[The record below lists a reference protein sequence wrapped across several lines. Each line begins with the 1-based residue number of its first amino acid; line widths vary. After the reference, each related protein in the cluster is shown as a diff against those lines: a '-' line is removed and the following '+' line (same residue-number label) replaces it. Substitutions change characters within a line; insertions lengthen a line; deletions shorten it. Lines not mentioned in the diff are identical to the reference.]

1 MSFGSNSSRTDFDPG
16 LTADLRSVFQEGK
29 KLYDQ
34 PYQPYPYA
42 RVAPLSPF
50 ELEGQGRAV
59 DAARAGLGQGQVA
72 DATSTARGLSG
83 YNMSDVDSFMNPYT
97 QQVIDPVLRDIEQS
111 RAMQQ
116 QANASRALSAGAFGG
131 DRQALVDAETNRLA
145 MQEAGDFSGRLRQQG
160 FRDAQDASLSSADV
174 RGRGADLLAGL
185 GQQQRDM
192 TYDDARMLSG
202 VGREQRGFGQS
213 LLDDVYGRFAER
225 RDYPIRMLQVLQGAA
240 GLLPDPRQQTSKG
253 FNFNIG
259 GSDEPWWKKE

>member
-1 MSFGSNSSRTDFDPG
+1 MSFGTSSSRTDYDPG

-50 ELEGQGRAV
+50 ELEGQGRVV
-59 DAARAGLGQGQVA
+59 DAARAGLGQRQVA

-116 QANASRALSAGAFGG
+116 QANASRALAAGAFGG
-131 DRQALVDAETNRLA
+131 DRQGLVDAETNRLA
-145 MQEAGDFSGRLRQQG
+145 MQQAGDISGRLRQQG
-160 FRDAQDASLSSADV
+160 FRDAQDASLSSAGV
-174 RGRGADLLAGL
+174 RGRAANLLAGL
-185 GQQQRDM
+185 GEQQRGM
-192 TYDDARMLSG
+192 TYDDARMLQG
-202 VGREQRGFGQS
+202 VGQQQRGFGQS

-253 FNFNIG
+253 FNISS
-259 GSDEPWWKKE
+259 GSGEPWWKK

>member
-50 ELEGQGRAV
+50 ELEGQGRAI

-116 QANASRALSAGAFGG
+116 QANASRALAAGAFGG
-131 DRQALVDAETNRLA
+131 DRQGLVDAETNRLA
-145 MQEAGDFSGRLRQQG
+145 MQQAGDISGRLRQQG
-160 FRDAQDASLSSADV
+160 FRDAQDASLSSAGV
-174 RGRGADLLAGL
+174 RGRAANLLAGL
-185 GQQQRDM
+185 GEQQRGM

-225 RDYPIRMLQVLQGAA
+225 RDYPIRMLQVLGSAA
-240 GLLPDPRQQTSKG
+240 GLLPDPRQQTSKR
-253 FNFNIG
+253 FDFNIG
-259 GSDEPWWKKE
+259 GSDDPWFIP

>member
-1 MSFGSNSSRTDFDPG
+1 MSYSSGKSSTSFDPS

-50 ELEGQGRAV
+50 ELEGQGRAI

-83 YNMSDVDSFMNPYT
+83 YNMSDVDNFMNPYT

-145 MQEAGDFSGRLRQQG
+145 MQQAGDVSGRLRQQG
-160 FRDAQDASLSSADV
+160 FRDAQQASLSSAGV

-185 GQQQRDM
+185 GQQQRGM
-192 TYDDARMLSG
+192 TYDDARMLQG
-202 VGREQRGFGQS
+202 VGQQQRGFGQS

-240 GLLPDPRQQTSKG
+240 GLLPDPRMSSSRDRSY
-253 FNFNIG
+253 NFLSN
-259 GSDEPWWKKE
+259 

>member
-83 YNMSDVDSFMNPYT
+83 YNMSDVDRFMNPYT

-111 RAMQQ
+111 RALQQ
-116 QANASRALSAGAFGG
+116 QANASKAMSQGAFGG

-145 MQEAGDFSGRLRQQG
+145 MQEAGDVSGRLYNVNGVQNVNNITFENVFGENSGYSKFKYNFLAATQNNVIYP
-160 FRDAQDASLSSADV
+160 SLDPSIFELKYPTNDII
-174 RGRGADLLAGL
+174 GRV
-185 GQQQRDM
+185 
-192 TYDDARMLSG
+192 T
-202 VGREQRGFGQS
+202 
-213 LLDDVYGRFAER
+213 
-225 RDYPIRMLQVLQGAA
+225 I
-240 GLLPDPRQQTSKG
+240 
-253 FNFNIG
+253 
-259 GSDEPWWKKE
+259 

>member
-1 MSFGSNSSRTDFDPG
+1 MSYSSGKSSTSFDPG

-34 PYQPYPYA
+34 PYQAYPYA

-59 DAARAGLGQGQVA
+59 DAARAGLGQEQVA

-145 MQEAGDFSGRLRQQG
+145 MQQAGDVSGRLRQQG
-160 FRDAQDASLSSADV
+160 FRDAQDASLSSAGV
-174 RGRGADLLAGL
+174 RGRGANLLAGL
-185 GQQQRDM
+185 GEQQRGM
-192 TYDDARMLSG
+192 AYDDARMLQG
-202 VGREQRGFGQS
+202 VGQQQRGFGQS